1 MTTPPTPDATAI
13 RTVLQ
18 RLAQRADLGTSE
30 IQDAFRLIMRGEADH
45 TEIGALLMALSDRGE
60 SSEVLVGI
68 VQAMREVMLPVR
80 FPANQLAVDTCGTGG
95 GAIRTLNI
103 STAAAFLV
111 AGAGI
116 PVAKHG
122 NRSFTSRS
130 GSADVLE
137 ALGIATD
144 TGPDSA
150 ARVLSQAGIVF
161 LFAPTFHPAM
171 RHLAAIRRSLA
182 VTTVMNLVGPL
193 ANPAGVQRQVIGVA
207 DPAVAPSIAS
217 ALRGLGCVRGMVVH
231 GEIGIDEISPVG
243 LTHVWDVDGGGITVA
258 VIDPETLGLATP
270 NLGGTEGGSPEANAA
285 AIERLLNNPSAAPR
299 ALRSAVILN
308 AAAAILVSGTVT
320 DFARAAQQ
328 AMAALD
334 EGKAAERLSALRAA
348 APLRTSG

>member
-1 MTTPPTPDATAI
+1 MTTPPATDDTAI

-18 RLAQRADLGTSE
+18 RLAHRGDLGRSE
-30 IQDAFRLIMRGEADH
+30 IQDAFRVIMRGEADP
-45 TEIGALLMALSDRGE
+45 TEVGALLMGLRVSGE

-68 VQAMREVMLPVR
+68 VQAMREVMLPVLL
-80 FPANQLAVDTCGTGG
+80 PVELLAVDTCGTGG

-137 ALGIATD
+137 ALGIGTD
-144 TGPDSA
+144 TGPEA
-150 ARVLSQAGIVF
+150 AVRVLGEAGIVF

-171 RHLAAIRRSLA
+171 RHLAATRRALA
-182 VTTVMNLVGPL
+182 VATVMNLVGPL

-207 DPAVAPSIAS
+207 DPAVAPLVAS
-217 ALRGLGCVRGMVVH
+217 ALRALGCVRGMVVH
-231 GEIGIDEISPVG
+231 GEIGLDEISPVG
-243 LTHVWDVDGGGITVA
+243 LTRVWHVDGEGITA
-258 VIDPETLGLATP
+258 GVIDPETIGWATP
-270 NLGGTEGGSPEANAA
+270 NLSGTEGGSPEQNAA
-285 AIERLLNNPSAAPR
+285 AIDRLLHEPPAAPR

-308 AAAAILVSGTVT
+308 AAAAILVSGSVT
-320 DFARAAQQ
+320 DFDAAVRQ
-328 AMAALD
+328 ATAALD
-334 EGKAAERLSALRAA
+334 EGKAAERLAALRRS